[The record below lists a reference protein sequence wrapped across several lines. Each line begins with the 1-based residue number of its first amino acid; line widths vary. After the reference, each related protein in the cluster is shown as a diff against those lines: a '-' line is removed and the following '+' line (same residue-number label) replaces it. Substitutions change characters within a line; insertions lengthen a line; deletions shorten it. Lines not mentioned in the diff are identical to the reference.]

1 MRGNLLKICTT
12 TSTNCNG
19 WEILHIEFY
28 TPSDYNQIFW
38 SGSIT
43 ETRLKFDSYR
53 GDVNTPPLYLF
64 SALVLNKD
72 RNKLYGCVNEDNYEV
87 SVYRFDDNLV
97 DNSSSIEW
105 IFEAHLPRFE
115 NDEKEMLLQ
124 LRLDQ
129 NDRML
134 LGTAGKGFVI
144 WDFGDQ
150 DCNRLS
156 DKSMYLALPHG
167 VRNITTKIMQ
177 SNSIMTSSKLDY
189 AVAGVRKN
197 LYVWCL
203 HTLQLVKVL
212 DAHFGRII
220 QLEALTI
227 GNWNNVVTSSI
238 DRSVK
243 VWNINNI
250 FEKVHVI
257 DRHELQI
264 DSIRYS
270 SITDYNVQIFKLSPI
285 QLIRS

>member
-1 MRGNLLKICTT
+1 MKWAQFDMRGNLVEIFS
-12 TSTNCNG
+12 TSGNCDG
-19 WEILHIEFY
+19 WEILHIEFS
-28 TPSDYNQIFW
+28 TPTKYNLIFW
-38 SGSIT
+38 SGSIN
-43 ETRLKFDSYR
+43 ESRLRFDSYR
-53 GDVNTPPLYLF
+53 DDLQTAPLYFF
-64 SALVLNKD
+64 SALALNKN
-72 RNKLYGCVNEDNYEV
+72 RTHVYGCANEDNYEV
-87 SVYRFDDNLV
+87 SVYRFEESADN
-97 DNSSSIEW
+97 SIEW
-105 IFEAHLPRFE
+105 VLEHKLPRFE

-129 NDRML
+129 QDRML

-144 WDFGDQ
+144 WDFGDS
-150 DCNRLS
+150 DDNRLS
-156 DKSMYLALPHG
+156 DKAMYLALPHG
-167 VRNITTKIMQ
+167 VRNITTKIME

-203 HTLQLVKVL
+203 QTLQLVKVL

-264 DSIRYS
+264 DNIRYEKEIS
-270 SITDYNVQIFKLSPI
+270 CSDIIN
-285 QLIRS
+285 